1 MASLDWEDRRR
12 IELASH
18 RGGSLD
24 DPAHAALAA
33 ERGHRVTVRLYWGLL
48 FAPLALYLL
57 WSWLETGGA
66 AQLWLGGFCAVVL
79 VFVVSRI
86 LVYQRMR
93 SQHLQYADFEGLRE
107 VARKHRTTYR
117 RRE

>member
-24 DPAHAALAA
+24 DPTHAALAA
-33 ERGHRVTVRLYWGLL
+33 ERGHQMAVRLYWGLV

-57 WSWLETGGA
+57 WSWLETGSTV
-66 AQLWLGGFCAVVL
+66 QLWLAGFCALVL
-79 VFVVSRI
+79 VFVVVRI
-86 LVYQRMR
+86 LVYQRVR
-93 SQHLQYADFEGLRE
+93 SQHLSDADFEGLRE
-107 VARKHRTTYR
+107 VALKHRTTYR
-117 RRE
+117 RRD